1 VRARS
6 SRAST
11 GVLLTAAATVLVL
24 WILTVLASDAPVAV
38 VTAVWLI
45 VGGGITLW
53 VRRDL
58 RADAGQAAATI
69 RGLESALR
77 RNAADVFD
85 VRARSFAEF
94 EEIEDEGACYA
105 FELEGGHLVFI
116 AGQEFYGGARFPSL
130 DFSLV
135 YVLDEDGAAVDMLT
149 DKRGAKAVPARTIPA
164 AVKRELDMPDH
175 LETRFGR
182 IDDVEDGLRRSPGG

>member
-1 VRARS
+1 MLA
-6 SRAST
+6 
-11 GVLLTAAATVLVL
+11 L
-24 WILTVLASDAPVAV
+24 WIATVLASDARLAV
-38 VTAVWLI
+38 VTAFWLI

-53 VRRDL
+53 VRHDL
-58 RADAGQAAATI
+58 RADAGHAAATI

-77 RNAADVFD
+77 RNAANVFD

-105 FELEGGHLVFI
+105 FELEGGQLVFI
-116 AGQEFYGGARFPSL
+116 AGQEFYAGAKFPNL

-135 YVLDEDGAAVDMLT
+135 YVLDERGEAVDML

-164 AVKRELDMPDH
+164 VMKRELDVPDH
-175 LETRFGR
+175 LETRIGR
-182 IDDVEDGLRRSPGG
+182 IDDIEDGLRRSPGR